1 MADDD
6 QGEWLNVTRAAHR
19 LGWPRERLRSLV
31 RRGKLPTMR
40 GNSGELLVLITPGLG
55 GQAVAGHSQPDW
67 PAETSPA
74 HPASQPIS
82 QPEEVAKLR
91 DGVERWRSSAE
102 ECGRA
107 LAKAE
112 GENAVLRADL
122 ERERARADRLEAWLM
137 LPFWRRW
144 WR

>member
-67 PAETSPA
+67 LAEASPA

-91 DGVERWRSSAE
+91 DGAER
-102 ECGRA
+102 
-107 LAKAE
+107 
-112 GENAVLRADL
+112 
-122 ERERARADRLEAWLM
+122 
-137 LPFWRRW
+137 
-144 WR
+144 